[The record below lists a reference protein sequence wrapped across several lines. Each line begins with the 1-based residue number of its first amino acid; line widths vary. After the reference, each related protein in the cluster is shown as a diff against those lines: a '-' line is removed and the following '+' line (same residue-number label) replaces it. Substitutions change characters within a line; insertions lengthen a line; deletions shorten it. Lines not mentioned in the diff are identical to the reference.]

1 MKVTMEYSLF
11 TAQNVAA
18 NAAALKAFKRL
29 FAKSERANDKSR
41 TQERRVDK
49 DCRRS
54 YEKGF
59 C

>member
-1 MKVTMEYSLF
+1 MTMEYSLF

-29 FAKSERANDKSR
+29 FAKSGRANNDKSR